1 MRSIAWLSEKGGTA
15 KTTSAINSAVGLAKL
30 GHRVLLVDADPQA
43 NATMVLLEG
52 RPDEAP
58 TLAHVLI
65 DQTDAADAIRP
76 TRTEG
81 LDVLPSDTLLA
92 DANVALASELG
103 RERRLKLALEG
114 LDAGYDFVVV
124 DTSPQRTLINVN
136 VLNYVGEV
144 LCPVDPGIFAL
155 SGLGTLREAVAEVA
169 RYLDNRALRLG
180 GLVLTRTQR
189 DNITRDVEAQ
199 LRGTFGELVFRTTI
213 PSTTKIGEA
222 HARFLS
228 GLVLTRTANN
238 NVSREIE
245 AQLRGAFGALV
256 HRATIPTSTKIEEA
270 HSRFLSV
277 LDYAPRS
284 SGAQAYKALV
294 SEIISHGQVIGIGEC
309 AAGTAEADH
318 AGDPGNAGRGPRRRA
333 RAG

>member
-52 RPDEAP
+52 RPAEAP

-114 LDAGYDFVVV
+114 LDAGYDFVVI

-169 RYLDNRALRLG
+169 RHLDNRALRLG

-222 HARFLS
+222 HA
-228 GLVLTRTANN
+228 
-238 NVSREIE
+238 
-245 AQLRGAFGALV
+245 
-256 HRATIPTSTKIEEA
+256 
-270 HSRFLSV
+270 RFLSV

>member
-52 RPDEAP
+52 RPAEAP

-114 LDAGYDFVVV
+114 LDAGYDFVVI

-169 RYLDNRALRLG
+169 RHLDNRALRLG

-228 GLVLTRTANN
+228 
-238 NVSREIE
+238 
-245 AQLRGAFGALV
+245 
-256 HRATIPTSTKIEEA
+256 
-270 HSRFLSV
+270 V

-294 SEIISHGQVIGIGEC
+294 SEIIGHGQVIGIGEC

>member
-15 KTTSAINSAVGLAKL
+15 KTTSAINSAVGLARL

-43 NATMVLLEG
+43 NATMVLLAG
-52 RPDEAP
+52 RPAEAP

-65 DQTDAADAIRP
+65 DQADAADAIRP

-92 DANVALASELG
+92 DANVALASEPG

-114 LDAGYDFVVV
+114 LDAGYDFVVI

-169 RYLDNRALRLG
+169 RHLDNRALRLG

-228 GLVLTRTANN
+228 
-238 NVSREIE
+238 
-245 AQLRGAFGALV
+245 
-256 HRATIPTSTKIEEA
+256 
-270 HSRFLSV
+270 V

-294 SEIISHGQVIGIGEC
+294 SEIIGHGQVIGIGEC

>member
-52 RPDEAP
+52 RPAEAP

-114 LDAGYDFVVV
+114 LDAGYDFVVI

-169 RYLDNRALRLG
+169 RHLDNRALRLG

-228 GLVLTRTANN
+228 
-238 NVSREIE
+238 
-245 AQLRGAFGALV
+245 
-256 HRATIPTSTKIEEA
+256 
-270 HSRFLSV
+270 V

-284 SGAQAYKALV
+284 SGAGLQ
-294 SEIISHGQVIGIGEC
+294 
-309 AAGTAEADH
+309 
-318 AGDPGNAGRGPRRRA
+318 GPRFGDHQPWPSHRDWGMCRRDC
-333 RAG
+333 

>member
-52 RPDEAP
+52 RSAGAP

-65 DQTDAADAIRP
+65 DRADAADAIRP

-114 LDAGYDFVVV
+114 LDAGYDFVVI

-144 LCPVDPGIFAL
+144 LCPVDPGIFSL

-189 DNITRDVEAQ
+189 DNITRDVEAR
-199 LRGTFGELVFRTTI
+199 LRGTFGGLVFRTTI
-213 PSTTKIGEA
+213 PGTTKIGEA
-222 HARFLS
+222 HA
-228 GLVLTRTANN
+228 
-238 NVSREIE
+238 
-245 AQLRGAFGALV
+245 
-256 HRATIPTSTKIEEA
+256 
-270 HSRFLSV
+270 RFLSV

-284 SGAQAYKALV
+284 SGAKAYKALV
-294 SEIISHGQVIGIGEC
+294 SEIVGHGQVIGIGGPT
-309 AAGTAEADH
+309 AGTAEADH
-318 AGDPGNAGRGPRRRA
+318 GGDPGDAGRGARRRA

>member
-52 RPDEAP
+52 RPAEAP

-103 RERRLKLALEG
+103 RERRLKLAIEG
-114 LDAGYDFVVV
+114 LDAGYDFVVI

-169 RYLDNRALRLG
+169 RHLDNRALRLG

-228 GLVLTRTANN
+228 
-238 NVSREIE
+238 
-245 AQLRGAFGALV
+245 
-256 HRATIPTSTKIEEA
+256 
-270 HSRFLSV
+270 V

-284 SGAQAYKALV
+284 SSAQAYKALV

>member
-1 MRSIAWLSEKGGTA
+1 
-15 KTTSAINSAVGLAKL
+15 
-30 GHRVLLVDADPQA
+30 
-43 NATMVLLEG
+43 MV
-52 RPDEAP
+52 
-58 TLAHVLI
+58 I
-65 DQTDAADAIRP
+65 
-76 TRTEG
+76 
-81 LDVLPSDTLLA
+81 
-92 DANVALASELG
+92 
-103 RERRLKLALEG
+103 
-114 LDAGYDFVVV
+114 

-169 RYLDNRALRLG
+169 HHLDNRALRLG

-228 GLVLTRTANN
+228 
-238 NVSREIE
+238 
-245 AQLRGAFGALV
+245 
-256 HRATIPTSTKIEEA
+256 
-270 HSRFLSV
+270 V

-284 SGAQAYKALV
+284 SARRLTRPSFRRSSAMAKSSGLGNVPPGLLRPTTPATP
-294 SEIISHGQVIGIGEC
+294 E
-309 AAGTAEADH
+309 TPAEALDDVPGPDEAEGQGRGEAPRTPRRTRRPGS
-318 AGDPGNAGRGPRRRA
+318 AGARADAGRGRDEGPQAQPARRRP
-333 RAG
+333 

>member
-15 KTTSAINSAVGLAKL
+15 ETTSAINSAVGLAKL

-52 RPDEAP
+52 RPAEAP

-65 DQTDAADAIRP
+65 DRTDAADAIRP

-81 LDVLPSDTLLA
+81 LDVLPSDTPLA
-92 DANVALASELG
+92 DANVALASEPG
-103 RERRLKLALEG
+103 RERRLKLALAG
-114 LDAGYDFVVV
+114 LDAGYDFVVI

-169 RYLDNRALRLG
+169 RHLDNRALRLG

-189 DNITRDVEAQ
+189 DNITRDVAAQ
-199 LRGTFGELVFRTTI
+199 LRGTFGGLVFRTTI
-213 PSTTKIGEA
+213 PGTTKIGEA
-222 HARFLS
+222 HA
-228 GLVLTRTANN
+228 
-238 NVSREIE
+238 
-245 AQLRGAFGALV
+245 
-256 HRATIPTSTKIEEA
+256 
-270 HSRFLSV
+270 RFLSV

-294 SEIISHGQVIGIGEC
+294 SEIIGHGQVIGIGGC

>member
-30 GHRVLLVDADPQA
+30 GRRVLLVDADPQA

-52 RPDEAP
+52 RPAEAP

-65 DQTDAADAIRP
+65 DRADAADAIRP
-76 TRTEG
+76 TRTGG

-92 DANVALASELG
+92 DANVALASEPG
-103 RERRLKLALEG
+103 RERRLKRALAG
-114 LDAGYDFVVV
+114 LDAGYDFVVI

-169 RYLDNRALRLG
+169 RHLDNRALRLG

-199 LRGTFGELVFRTTI
+199 LRGTFGGLVFRTTI
-213 PSTTKIGEA
+213 PGATKIGEA
-222 HARFLS
+222 HA
-228 GLVLTRTANN
+228 
-238 NVSREIE
+238 
-245 AQLRGAFGALV
+245 
-256 HRATIPTSTKIEEA
+256 
-270 HSRFLSV
+270 RFLSV

-294 SEIISHGQVIGIGEC
+294 AEIIGHGQVIGIGGC
-309 AAGTAEADH
+309 AAGTAAADH
-318 AGDPGNAGRGPRRRA
+318 AGDPGDAGRGPRRRA

>member
-52 RPDEAP
+52 RPAKAA

-114 LDAGYDFVVV
+114 LDAGYDFVVI

-169 RYLDNRALRLG
+169 RHLDNRALRLG

-228 GLVLTRTANN
+228 
-238 NVSREIE
+238 
-245 AQLRGAFGALV
+245 
-256 HRATIPTSTKIEEA
+256 
-270 HSRFLSV
+270 V

-294 SEIISHGQVIGIGEC
+294 SEIIGHGQVIGIGEC

-318 AGDPGNAGRGPRRRA
+318 AGGPGTAGRGPRRRA

>member
-52 RPDEAP
+52 RPAEAP

-114 LDAGYDFVVV
+114 LDAGYDFVVI

-169 RYLDNRALRLG
+169 RHLDNRALRLG

-228 GLVLTRTANN
+228 
-238 NVSREIE
+238 
-245 AQLRGAFGALV
+245 
-256 HRATIPTSTKIEEA
+256 
-270 HSRFLSV
+270 V

-294 SEIISHGQVIGIGEC
+294 SEIIGRELPSRLRDGFSQ
-309 AAGTAEADH
+309 H
-318 AGDPGNAGRGPRRRA
+318 A
-333 RAG
+333 

>member
-52 RPDEAP
+52 RPAEAP

-65 DQTDAADAIRP
+65 DQADAADAIRP

-103 RERRLKLALEG
+103 RERRLKRALEG
-114 LDAGYDFVVV
+114 LDAGYDFVVI

-169 RYLDNRALRLG
+169 RHLDNRALRLG

-189 DNITRDVEAQ
+189 DNITRDVAAQ
-199 LRGTFGELVFRTTI
+199 LRGTFGGLVFRTTI
-213 PSTTKIGEA
+213 PGTTKIGEA
-222 HARFLS
+222 HA
-228 GLVLTRTANN
+228 
-238 NVSREIE
+238 
-245 AQLRGAFGALV
+245 
-256 HRATIPTSTKIEEA
+256 
-270 HSRFLSV
+270 RFLSV

-294 SEIISHGQVIGIGEC
+294 SEIIGHGQVIGIGGC

>member
-52 RPDEAP
+52 RPAEAP

-114 LDAGYDFVVV
+114 LDAGYDFVVI

-228 GLVLTRTANN
+228 
-238 NVSREIE
+238 
-245 AQLRGAFGALV
+245 
-256 HRATIPTSTKIEEA
+256 
-270 HSRFLSV
+270 V

-294 SEIISHGQVIGIGEC
+294 SEIIGHGQVIGIGEC

>member
-52 RPDEAP
+52 RPAEAP

-65 DQTDAADAIRP
+65 DQTDAAGAIRP
-76 TRTEG
+76 TRTAG

-114 LDAGYDFVVV
+114 RDAGYDFVVI

-155 SGLGTLREAVAEVA
+155 SGLGTLRAAVAEVA

-189 DNITRDVEAQ
+189 DNITRDVAAQ

-213 PSTTKIGEA
+213 PGTTKIGEA
-222 HARFLS
+222 HA
-228 GLVLTRTANN
+228 
-238 NVSREIE
+238 
-245 AQLRGAFGALV
+245 
-256 HRATIPTSTKIEEA
+256 
-270 HSRFLSV
+270 RFLSV

-284 SGAQAYKALV
+284 SGAKAYKALV
-294 SEIISHGQVIGIGEC
+294 AEIIGHGQVIGIGEG

-318 AGDPGNAGRGPRRRA
+318 AGDPGDAGRGPRRRA